1 MPLDYG
7 NPNGARAF
15 VPLLKYPASTTP
27 YKGMVMTNPGGP
39 GLSAIDFLIQNAAAS
54 PPTIGTNYD
63 VVAWEPRG
71 IGYSR
76 PLADCGPAPAKSRL
90 KRGVLFP
97 SNKPFGPTIPDQ
109 DFQDEY
115 DSDKALGIQCQAAI
129 GGSNGAG
136 PHMSSAVVTRDVISI
151 LDAYARSSY
160 SSGVSNS
167 NLWNYCM
174 YNLWWFFSEHC

>member
-1 MPLDYG
+1 VPLDYG

-27 YKGMVMTNPGGP
+27 YKGMVMTSPGRP

-54 PPTIGTNYD
+54 PPIIGTNYD
-63 VVAWEPRG
+63 VVAWEPRE
-71 IGYSR
+71 IKYSR
-76 PLADCGPAPAKSRL
+76 SLSDCGPAAAKSRL
-90 KRGVLFP
+90 KRGLFFP

-109 DFQDEY
+109 YFQDEY
-115 DSDKALGIQCQAAI
+115 DSDKAQGIHGQAAI
-129 GGSNGAG
+129 GGPNGAG
-136 PHMSSAVVTRDVISI
+136 PHMSNAVVSRVVISI

-167 NLWNYCM
+167 NL
-174 YNLWWFFSEHC
+174 